1 MIVILTGNELF
12 HTIDFV
18 KKEHRFEL
26 IKMLYEVLIE
36 WKETQPYTRKH
47 PPWQNLLK
55 RKKKI
60 KKSGVNIST
69 CRQPSGLT
77 ADLNNEAIETNKLKE

>member
-26 IKMLYEVLIE
+26 IKMLYEVQIE

-47 PPWQNLLK
+47 PP
-55 RKKKI
+55 
-60 KKSGVNIST
+60 
-69 CRQPSGLT
+69 
-77 ADLNNEAIETNKLKE
+77 

>member
-1 MIVILTGNELF
+1 LSFSFKLSIYIYHHSNKMIVILTGNELF

-26 IKMLYEVLIE
+26 IKMLYEVQIE

-47 PPWQNLLK
+47 PP
-55 RKKKI
+55 
-60 KKSGVNIST
+60 
-69 CRQPSGLT
+69 
-77 ADLNNEAIETNKLKE
+77 